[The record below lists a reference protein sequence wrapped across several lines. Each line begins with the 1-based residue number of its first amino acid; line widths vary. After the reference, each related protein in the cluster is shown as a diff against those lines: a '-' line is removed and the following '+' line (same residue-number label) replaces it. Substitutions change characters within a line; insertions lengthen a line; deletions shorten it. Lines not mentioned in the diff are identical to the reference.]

1 MASENLFKSIGDVAT
16 NIDAQ
21 VDRPQEG
28 KQQDVAV
35 GFEDENREVQEVESM
50 CMECGKNGVTRML
63 LTVIPYFREVIVMSF
78 RCEHCG
84 NSNTEIQQA
93 GEIQTKG
100 CVHTVHVL
108 DPSDLNRQVVKSNTG
123 TVTIPEVALTIPAS
137 RGQLTNIEG
146 ILRDTVRDLSLDQP
160 LRKITEPEAYEKIA
174 TIIERLKCFLGE
186 DDEEEETATGEI
198 QPAKHRQF
206 TPFTFKIDDPAGN
219 SFVSFVGSTADS
231 KWSMR
236 VYNRT
241 RAQNVALG
249 LVSEEEAAEGR
260 DATANSAAA
269 SDVPEGAR
277 KLEGQAVQDAMSG
290 SVVPEEIFAFPGS
303 CSSCGH
309 QIDTLMQR
317 VNIPHFK
324 DIIIMS
330 TNCEHCGYRDN
341 EVKSGAA
348 ISEKGKKIV
357 LKVEDEEDLSRDI
370 LKSET
375 CGLEIPEIDLV
386 LQPGTLGGRFTTL
399 EGMLNQV
406 YDELSTKVFQT
417 GGDSMDSAERN
428 QFEKFLG
435 DMKAVMSASRPF
447 TLIMDDPVANS
458 YLQNL
463 YAPDPDPNMEVT
475 VYDRTDEQNEE
486 LGLSDMVLTGYN
498 PEIQDVI
505 EDGSNN
511 A

>member
-1 MASENLFKSIGDVAT
+1 
-16 NIDAQ
+16 
-21 VDRPQEG
+21 
-28 KQQDVAV
+28 
-35 GFEDENREVQEVESM
+35 
-50 CMECGKNGVTRML
+50 ML

-93 GEIQTKG
+93 GEIQSKFPSGKSRTRAKLAPCACLIAKG

-160 LRKITEPEAYEKIA
+160 LRKITEPEAHDKIA
-174 TIIERLKCFLGE
+174 GIIERLKCFLGD

-198 QPAKHRQF
+198 QPAKHREF

-219 SFVSFVGSTADS
+219 SFISFVGSTADS

-249 LVSEEEAAEGR
+249 LVSEDEAAER
-260 DATANSAAA
+260 EATAKSASA

-277 KLEGQAVQDAMSG
+277 KLDEQAAQDAMSG
-290 SVVPEEIFAFPGS
+290 SVIPEEIFAFPGS

-370 LKSET
+370 LK
-375 CGLEIPEIDLV
+375 V
-386 LQPGTLGGRFTTL
+386 
-399 EGMLNQV
+399 
-406 YDELSTKVFQT
+406 
-417 GGDSMDSAERN
+417 
-428 QFEKFLG
+428 
-435 DMKAVMSASRPF
+435 
-447 TLIMDDPVANS
+447 
-458 YLQNL
+458 
-463 YAPDPDPNMEVT
+463 
-475 VYDRTDEQNEE
+475 
-486 LGLSDMVLTGYN
+486 
-498 PEIQDVI
+498 
-505 EDGSNN
+505 GSP
-511 A
+511 

>member
-1 MASENLFKSIGDVAT
+1 MAIATRRSSRRAKSKVSFLCGDQYSFLA
-16 NIDAQ
+16 DAS
-21 VDRPQEG
+21 PSS
-28 KQQDVAV
+28 A
-35 GFEDENREVQEVESM
+35 
-50 CMECGKNGVTRML
+50 
-63 LTVIPYFREVIVMSF
+63 
-78 RCEHCG
+78 
-84 NSNTEIQQA
+84 A
-93 GEIQTKG
+93 KG

-198 QPAKHRQF
+198 QPAKHREF

-370 LKSET
+370 LKVS
-375 CGLEIPEIDLV
+375 LASILA
-386 LQPGTLGGRFTTL
+386 TT
-399 EGMLNQV
+399 
-406 YDELSTKVFQT
+406 TT
-417 GGDSMDSAERN
+417 
-428 QFEKFLG
+428 
-435 DMKAVMSASRPF
+435 
-447 TLIMDDPVANS
+447 
-458 YLQNL
+458 
-463 YAPDPDPNMEVT
+463 
-475 VYDRTDEQNEE
+475 
-486 LGLSDMVLTGYN
+486 
-498 PEIQDVI
+498 
-505 EDGSNN
+505 
-511 A
+511 